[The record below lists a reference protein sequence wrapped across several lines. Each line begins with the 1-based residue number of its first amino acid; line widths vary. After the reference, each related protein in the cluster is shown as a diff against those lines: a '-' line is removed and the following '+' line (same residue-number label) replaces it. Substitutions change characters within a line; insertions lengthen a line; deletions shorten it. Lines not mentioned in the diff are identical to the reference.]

1 MRRIRQGAAPAA
13 HLGRQGAAGLAAAGA
28 VAMLAAPA
36 AAVSLGAMAE
46 SATTDL
52 GRMTGLLAIL
62 FYLVGAVFVGVGL
75 LKMKR
80 TSEQPQQGSMWGGG
94 AVILV
99 GVALILTPA
108 VVNGVRDMMGASST
122 ESIDRPK
129 L

>member
-1 MRRIRQGAAPAA
+1 MRRI
-13 HLGRQGAAGLAAAGA
+13 RQGAAGLAAAAGTA
-28 VAMLAAPA
+28 ALAAPA
-36 AAVSLGAMAE
+36 GAKSLGEMAD
-46 SATTDL
+46 AAATDL
-52 GRMTGLLAIL
+52 ARMTGLLAIL

-122 ESIDRPK
+122 ETIERPK